1 MFTQRFGKNSAI
13 SVMESYD
20 VVVCCTCGFV
30 YADNIP
36 SQEEFSAYYAL
47 MSKYEFEYKDGI
59 VAQDYMTQYAK
70 IVDFIIPH
78 VGTREARI
86 LDIGC
91 STGALLS
98 IFEKRGYHH
107 LLGLDPS
114 PNCTHVAE
122 KIYGIRAITGDI
134 SSLNDVGKFDAIIL
148 SAVLEHLVDFEY
160 SMNKIKALLSDGG
173 LLFIEVPDAERFHEF
188 IFAPFQQ
195 FSVEHINY
203 FSRTSILNLLSAYS
217 FKILEMKQNE
227 SSLNLTVDPD
237 LFVLSVKTAI
247 PEEPEIVPDVVS
259 EPTLLKYIHDCSGID
274 QKIRTIIS
282 EKLLELDRFIVWGAG
297 THTQRLIGAGLDTSK
312 ILYIVDSNKRYAG
325 KKLDHI
331 DIRLPQE
338 ISDDVPILISTY
350 SYQSEIMNMIRN
362 NLRLSNEIVALYE

>member
-1 MFTQRFGKNSAI
+1 M
-13 SVMESYD
+13 
-20 VVVCCTCGFV
+20 
-30 YADNIP
+30 
-36 SQEEFSAYYAL
+36 
-47 MSKYEFEYKDGI
+47 
-59 VAQDYMTQYAK
+59 
-70 IVDFIIPH
+70 
-78 VGTREARI
+78 
-86 LDIGC
+86 
-91 STGALLS
+91 
-98 IFEKRGYHH
+98 
-107 LLGLDPS
+107 
-114 PNCTHVAE
+114 
-122 KIYGIRAITGDI
+122 
-134 SSLNDVGKFDAIIL
+134 
-148 SAVLEHLVDFEY
+148 
-160 SMNKIKALLSDGG
+160 
-173 LLFIEVPDAERFHEF
+173 
-188 IFAPFQQ
+188 
-195 FSVEHINY
+195 
-203 FSRTSILNLLSAYS
+203 SAYS